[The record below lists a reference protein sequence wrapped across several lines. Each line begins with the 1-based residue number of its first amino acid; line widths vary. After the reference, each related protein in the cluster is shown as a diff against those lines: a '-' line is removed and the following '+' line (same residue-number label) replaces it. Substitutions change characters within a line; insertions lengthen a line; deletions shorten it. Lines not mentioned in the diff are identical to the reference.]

1 MANQR
6 KYEKGKV
13 FNPDFLTPQER
24 QDRIVEILT
33 RGVLRLIEK
42 KRQASQ
48 SQGITPEISN
58 GLTGKKCEEKSQESP

>member
-6 KYEKGKV
+6 KYEKRKI

-48 SQGITPEISN
+48 SKSITPEFSN
-58 GLTGKKCEEKSQESP
+58 DFTGKKCEEKSQESP

>member
-1 MANQR
+1 MTNQNKDKSR
-6 KYEKGKV
+6 KV

-33 RGVLRLIEK
+33 RGVLKLIEK

-48 SQGITPEISN
+48 SQTIIHKNPEEFID
-58 GLTGKKCEEKSQESP
+58 EKSV